1 VHPAHIPERFGL
13 LVIIVLGE
21 AVIAVVLGTATESWT
36 AASSA
41 AAFGGFVAAASIW
54 WLYFGF
60 LDASAAV
67 TRNVLAG
74 MTFVYSHYFVW
85 VSSPRAGSGSRGT
98 GCTRWGCPE
107 FSWGVWG
114 DPARRRGGQRGP
126 TAQVRFRQAL
136 LIAELGGNELELE
149 LAPLAQDPHRD
160 AGADLLDHHQALDV
174 VHVCHGMA
182 IQLDDHV
189 LRPQARCC
197 RGGSLDDLN
206 DFDAGLA
213 PELSREA
220 RGQRPGSAREAEVG
234 AAKAALRHQRADDLA
249 GRLVDGHR
257 QPEPDARDCG
267 VDADHAAGAV
277 REGAARVA
285 GVERGIGLD
294 HVVDDAPALGRQRPA
309 E

>member
-1 VHPAHIPERFGL
+1 
-13 LVIIVLGE
+13 
-21 AVIAVVLGTATESWT
+21 
-36 AASSA
+36 
-41 AAFGGFVAAASIW
+41 
-54 WLYFGF
+54 
-60 LDASAAV
+60 
-67 TRNVLAG
+67 
-74 MTFVYSHYFVW
+74 
-85 VSSPRAGSGSRGT
+85 
-98 GCTRWGCPE
+98 
-107 FSWGVWG
+107 
-114 DPARRRGGQRGP
+114 
-126 TAQVRFRQAL
+126 
-136 LIAELGGNELELE
+136 
-149 LAPLAQDPHRD
+149 
-160 AGADLLDHHQALDV
+160 
-174 VHVCHGMA
+174 MA
-182 IQLDDHV
+182 IQLDDQV

-309 E
+309 ECGDHAGGDRAREAVRVADCDHQLADAEALCVAELGGGQVLRVGPEDGKVGVRVGTDDLEAVLASVDEGRPAAAVASGDDVGGREQEAVGRDHDRATAAV